1 MGEDTMMAKIYNW
14 SSVLLGLLFLFMAGY
29 FLVFK
34 GLGTHFASN
43 SYVERVANMKGKVIG
58 FDGKLL
64 AIEFEEDFIKDS
76 GDTQISSFL
85 VSSDGASI
93 QLKPVIIPEKKA
105 KELGGTKTLVFPV
118 SDILSLLEPKV
129 YAVEVFVSNSKYAV
143 SSVSLPLIPLDLTS
157 TNQEE
162 KHEHV

>member
-1 MGEDTMMAKIYNW
+1 MGEDIMMAKIYNGFTI
-14 SSVLLGLLFLFMAGY
+14 LLALMFISLAGY

-43 SYVERVANMKGKVIG
+43 SYVERVTNMKGKVIG
-58 FDGKLL
+58 FDGDLL

-129 YAVEVFVSNSKYAV
+129 YAVEIFVSNSKYAV
-143 SSVSLPLIPLDLTS
+143 SSVSLPLIPLDLS
-157 TNQEE
+157 GVQSEE
-162 KHEHV
+162 KNEHV